1 MASASPWGAPLGRHR
16 ALSSHVLAWA
26 AWPLHVSLVVAGSG
40 AQVMGFRCPGLQALS
55 HRRTWTPTGH
65 PTSPHL
71 LSVGR
76 GPPPST
82 RESPRPLP
90 RHWHRAPSNKSFPNA
105 PLALPTWC
113 PEPGLCTQTVPAWPS
128 AESRGRGF
136 GKAFLPGR
144 SDFTCP
150 LQPKH
155 SCVGSSRGPPW
166 MPWRQQPPRACPQT
180 SGPSWTDGPS
190 SWQAGAGS
198 TWLHVTGGG
207 GQLTMHRW
215 PGRCPCPCGREPTHH
230 QLAIGV
236 LSLSC

>member
-1 MASASPWGAPLGRHR
+1 M
-16 ALSSHVLAWA
+16 
-26 AWPLHVSLVVAGSG
+26 
-40 AQVMGFRCPGLQALS
+40 
-55 HRRTWTPTGH
+55 
-65 PTSPHL
+65 
-71 LSVGR
+71 GR

-128 AESRGRGF
+128 AESRGRGL

-236 LSLSC
+236 LSLSCWRSVVTSAWDFKDADQREDISPLLGTLA